1 MEGGRRVAKAAL
13 LVNGATPLLD
23 PPRAEKKKA
32 KRPSRFSPSRAVFFR
47 RRAEVKQ
54 RLPSL
59 SADAGVEH
67 ATRVTSRE
75 GGVIVLRAGARQ
87 KRGVK
92 VVRGTRMQPPPQQ
105 RERERAG
112 TRRRRPRSLHLP
124 QRRRSTGSSTQP
136 ASQLLFPTERKRT
149 WRDRTSVQPRRL
161 RGGRR
166 GQGGRWRR
174 RKLKLCSGLS
184 RIFFSEKFS
193 FRPRPSVNTL
203 TNTLPLSFSRSH
215 PPHSPPFALSS
226 ARTFSHAN
234 SADTFALSV
243 AEVKPRK
250 THEKPCRSET
260 A

>member
-1 MEGGRRVAKAAL
+1 MHVAVQGREGAEEGWKEAGGSPRRHCLSSGQRLCWTLRGR
-13 LVNGATPLLD
+13 
-23 PPRAEKKKA
+23 KKKA

-124 QRRRSTGSSTQP
+124 QRRRSTGSRTQP

-161 RGGRR
+161 RGG
-166 GQGGRWRR
+166 
-174 RKLKLCSGLS
+174 
-184 RIFFSEKFS
+184 
-193 FRPRPSVNTL
+193 
-203 TNTLPLSFSRSH
+203 
-215 PPHSPPFALSS
+215 A
-226 ARTFSHAN
+226 
-234 SADTFALSV
+234 
-243 AEVKPRK
+243 
-250 THEKPCRSET
+250 
-260 A
+260 